1 MITLRDGPVAGKYM
15 VKVAPQF
22 LRAVITVGGNDK
34 DVLDQPGDEPH
45 SYERIHIYRRIGE
58 AGFVHLNMGGRNN
71 YATRDG
77 YATGFYA
84 HAEYEHMPNVD
95 GERFRETVTWQRW
108 AEEAEAGR
116 V

>member
-1 MITLRDGPVAGKYM
+1 MLTLRDGPVAGKYM

-45 SYERIHIYRRIGE
+45 SYERIHVYRRIGE
-58 AGFVHLNMGGRNN
+58 ASHVHLNMGGRG
-71 YATRDG
+71 RS
-77 YATGFYA
+77 TGFYA
-84 HAEYEHMPNVD
+84 MAQYEHMPNVD